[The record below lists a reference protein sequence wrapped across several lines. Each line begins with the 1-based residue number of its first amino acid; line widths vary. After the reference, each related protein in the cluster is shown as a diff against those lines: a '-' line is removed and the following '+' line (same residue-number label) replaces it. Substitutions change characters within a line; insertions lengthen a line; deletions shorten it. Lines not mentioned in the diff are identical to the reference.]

1 MERRAS
7 RPSSFGVAGRGR
19 PALHQQVWIDINDMI
34 PYLITAAVS
43 YLLGS
48 IPFGYVLVRIFKH
61 EDVRTL
67 GSGNIGA
74 TNVARKSPAL
84 GIATLVLDA
93 AKGLAAVLVARV
105 LFSGPHQQL
114 IMTTAALFAVLGH
127 LFPVWL
133 KFRGG
138 KGVATSLGSF
148 ILLTPKSILCLVI
161 LFLVI
166 AVAFR
171 YVSLGSIAVAAAF
184 PLLAWA
190 LHEYVD
196 PRQLGWIALVSALV
210 IWRHRQNIGRLAA
223 GTESKLGTKSEI
235 ESGTK
240 SGTLG
245 ATRR

>member
-1 MERRAS
+1 MY
-7 RPSSFGVAGRGR
+7 
-19 PALHQQVWIDINDMI
+19 

-48 IPFGYVLVRIFKH
+48 IPFGYLLVQIFKG
-61 EDVRTL
+61 EDVRAS

-84 GIATLVLDA
+84 GVATLLLDA

-114 IMTTAALFAVLGH
+114 IMTTAAFFAVLGH

-148 ILLTPKSILCLVI
+148 Y
-161 LFLVI
+161 I
-166 AVAFR
+166 AHPEIHFVPGGP
-171 YVSLGSIAVAAAF
+171 VLGHRRRL
-184 PLLAWA
+184 PL
-190 LHEYVD
+190 
-196 PRQLGWIALVSALV
+196 
-210 IWRHRQNIGRLAA
+210 RLARLRSLWRRLFRCWR
-223 GTESKLGTKSEI
+223 GPSTNMW
-235 ESGTK
+235 
-240 SGTLG
+240 
-245 ATRR
+245 TRGNWF

>member
-1 MERRAS
+1 MY
-7 RPSSFGVAGRGR
+7 
-19 PALHQQVWIDINDMI
+19 
-34 PYLITAAVS
+34 PYLITAAAS

-48 IPFGYVLVRIFKH
+48 VPFGYVVVRIFKG
-61 EDVRTL
+61 EDVRTI

-74 TNVARKSPAL
+74 TNVARKSTAL
-84 GIATLVLDA
+84 GIATLLLDA
-93 AKGLAAVLVARV
+93 AKGLAAVLLARV
-105 LFSGPHQQL
+105 LFSGPHQPL
-114 IMTTAALFAVLGH
+114 IMTTAAFFAVLGH

-148 ILLTPKSILCLVI
+148 ILLTPKSILCLVA
-161 LFLVI
+161 LFLII

-190 LHEYVD
+190 LHEYAD
-196 PRQLGWIALVSALV
+196 TRQLIYIALVSALV
-210 IWRHRQNIGRLAA
+210 IWKHRQNIGRLAA
-223 GTESKLGTKSEI
+223 GTESKLGSKLGTESEIKSE
-235 ESGTK
+235 
-240 SGTLG
+240 TLG

>member
-1 MERRAS
+1 MNTYA
-7 RPSSFGVAGRGR
+7 
-19 PALHQQVWIDINDMI
+19 
-34 PYLITAAVS
+34 YLITAAVS

-48 IPFGYVLVRIFKH
+48 IPSGYLLVRIFTG
-61 EDVRTL
+61 EDVRAS

-93 AKGLAAVLVARV
+93 AKGLAAVV
-105 LFSGPHQQL
+105 LAGALFTGPHQQL
-114 IMTTAALFAVLGH
+114 IMTTAAFFAVLGH

-138 KGVATSLGSF
+138 KGVATCLGAF
-148 ILLTPKSILCLVI
+148 ILLTPKSILCLVV

-171 YVSLGSIAVAAAF
+171 YVSLGSVTVAAAF

-196 PRQLGWIALVSALV
+196 QWQLVLIALVSALV
-210 IWRHRQNIGRLAA
+210 IWRHRQNIGRLAS
-223 GTESKLGTKSEI
+223 GTESKLGSKLDTELVTESETKSE
-235 ESGTK
+235 K
-240 SGTLG
+240 LG

>member
-1 MERRAS
+1 MY
-7 RPSSFGVAGRGR
+7 
-19 PALHQQVWIDINDMI
+19 
-34 PYLITAAVS
+34 PYLITASVS

-48 IPFGYVLVRIFKH
+48 IPFGYLVVRIFKGD
-61 EDVRTL
+61 DVRTT

-84 GIATLVLDA
+84 GIATLLLDA
-93 AKGLAAVLVARV
+93 AKGLAAVLLARV

-114 IMTTAALFAVLGH
+114 IMTAAALFAILGH
-127 LFPVWL
+127 LFPFWL

-138 KGVATSLGSF
+138 KGVATSFGSF

-171 YVSLGSIAVAAAF
+171 YVSLGSVAVAAAF

-196 PRQLGWIALVSALV
+196 PRQLALIALVSALV

-223 GTESKLGTKSEI
+223 GTESKLGSKSEN
-235 ESGTK
+235 E

-245 ATRR
+245 ATRK

>member
-1 MERRAS
+1 MT
-7 RPSSFGVAGRGR
+7 
-19 PALHQQVWIDINDMI
+19 

-48 IPFGYVLVRIFKH
+48 IPFGYLLLRIFKG
-61 EDVRTL
+61 EDVRAS

-74 TNVARKSPAL
+74 TNVARKSPVL
-84 GIATLVLDA
+84 GVATLVLDA

-105 LFSGPHQQL
+105 LFGGSHQQL
-114 IMTTAALFAVLGH
+114 IMATAAFFAVFGH

-138 KGVATSLGSF
+138 KGVATTLGAF
-148 ILLTPKSILCLVI
+148 ILLTPKSILCMLV
-161 LFLVI
+161 LFLMI

-171 YVSLGSIAVAAAF
+171 YISLGSVAVAAAF

-190 LHEYVD
+190 LHEYAD
-196 PRQLGWIALVSALV
+196 PRQLIFIALVSALV

-223 GTESKLGTKSEI
+223 GTESKFRAKSETS
-235 ESGTK
+235 SGTE

-245 ATRR
+245 ASRR